1 MLKRVTFVTALV
13 GAAFALAAA
22 PAQAALITGSFS
34 TSGGSVGTFAPVDG
48 QTGTV
53 TSLGTATGLD
63 FTTTTTATP
72 GTAGEFVI
80 GLGPTGDFTGLN
92 GTVGTISDF
101 TFTGTGSGNYPT
113 VSIPGFETFAGFTF
127 DLTSIGVTSQ
137 TDATLD
143 LLGSGVFHHA
153 GFDDT
158 PGTFVFTGNQQG
170 GTFSFSASQSTVPEP
185 ASMML
190 LGTGLF
196 GLGASVRRRR
206 AARKA

>member
-1 MLKRVTFVTALV
+1 MLKRFTFVTALV

-34 TSGGSVGTFAPVDG
+34 TSSGGVGTFLPVNG
-48 QTGTV
+48 QTGAS

-63 FTTTTTATP
+63 FTTTGLSTP
-72 GTAGEFVI
+72 GTAGAFVI
-80 GLGPTGDFTGLN
+80 GVGSTGDFAGLGNTN
-92 GTVGTISDF
+92 GTINDF
-101 TFTGTGSGNYPT
+101 TFTGTGSANYPT
-113 VSIPGFETFAGFTF
+113 LSIPGFETFSGFTF

-143 LLGSGVFHHA
+143 LLGSGIFHHA
-153 GFDDT
+153 GFTDT
-158 PGTFVFTGNQQG
+158 PGTFVFTGNSQG
-170 GTFSFSASQSTVPEP
+170 GTFSFSASQTAVPEP

-196 GLGASVRRRR
+196 GLGASFRRRR

>member
-1 MLKRVTFVTALV
+1 MLKRFTFVTALV
-13 GAAFALAAA
+13 GAAFALATA
-22 PAQAALITGSFS
+22 PAQAATITGSFS
-34 TSGGSVGTFAPVDG
+34 TSGGGIGTFVPVNG

-53 TSLGTATGLD
+53 TSLATATGLD
-63 FTTTTTATP
+63 FTTTGTATP
-72 GTAGEFVI
+72 GTAGAFVI
-80 GLGPTGDFTGLN
+80 GLGATGDFSGLS
-92 GTVGTISDF
+92 GTNGTISDF
-101 TFTGTGSGNYPT
+101 TFTGTGSSNYPT
-113 VSIPGFETFAGFTF
+113 LSIPSFETFGGFTF
-127 DLTSIGVTSQ
+127 SLTNIGISSQ

-143 LLGSGVFHHA
+143 LLGSGIFHKS
-153 GFDDT
+153 GFTDT

-170 GTFSFSASQSTVPEP
+170 GTFSFSASQTTVPEP